1 MAYGCVPPINSW
13 LTRSILVFLIAS
25 NSAFADEPVS
35 SCSGPT
41 AFLNLIDRPN
51 YADSSCTVPWKS
63 VIIESG
69 YQYQRLTDSDG
80 TLQTYPNMETRFG
93 LPGNNELYVLW
104 PTYNQ
109 QSFSPRYGN
118 SETMAGLKHMLIN
131 NNKWVIAVEAELF
144 FPDGS
149 AAYGSKSA
157 GGGANAILTYTINP
171 KWSVTTMLGVSS
183 LTQSRFNGGE
193 RYNNFIP
200 DFVLSYSL
208 SDRLSAYGEVYGET
222 KTGPGEHSGFN
233 ADAGILFLIT
243 PSIIIDINAGQ
254 RISGYPGS
262 FENYF
267 GAGISFMI

>member
-1 MAYGCVPPINSW
+1 MINGNIKNTLIW
-13 LTRSILVFLIAS
+13 LALLIPVTLIFSGTA
-25 NSAFADEPVS
+25 AADEPIS
-35 SCSGPT
+35 PCSGPT

-51 YADSSCTVPWKS
+51 YADSSCTVPYKS

-80 TLQTYPNMETRFG
+80 SLQTYPNLETRFG
-93 LPGNNELYVLW
+93 LPANNELYILW

-118 SETMAGLKHMLIN
+118 SETMAGLKHMLVN
-131 NNKWVIAVEAELF
+131 NDQWIIAVEAEIFL
-144 FPDGS
+144 PDGS
-149 AAYGSKSA
+149 AAYGSKSTGA
-157 GGGANAILTYTINP
+157 GANAILTYSIND
-171 KWSVTTMLGVSS
+171 KWSFTTMLGVSS
-183 LTQSRFNGGE
+183 LTESRYNGGE

-200 DFVLSYSL
+200 DLVLSYSL

-233 ADAGILFLIT
+233 ADAGILFLIR